1 MKFGSL
7 LWAAL
12 ALNFKIPQ
20 RDQTRLRYG
29 VFAAVLRR
37 LPCGLARSRRRLIAV
52 AAYSYLDIKFQA

>member
-12 ALNFKIPQ
+12 ALNFKIPP
-20 RDQTRLRYG
+20 RDSAQLHYG

-37 LPCGLARSRRRLIAV
+37 LPRGLAWSRRKLIAV
-52 AAYSYLDIKFQA
+52 AARSYLDVKS